1 MEGVKTVERRNY
13 LEAIRIIRQEVK
25 VVSAEGVAVGT
36 REVDGIKRDQKVV
49 SGSDWQVRERR
60 E

>member
-49 SGSDWQVRERR
+49 PGSDWQVREHR

>member
-1 MEGVKTVERRNY
+1 MERGNY

-49 SGSDWQVRERR
+49 PGSDWQVRERR